1 MKNYADE
8 RLIKKVQKRLLKQLK
23 KEYRGD
29 GLFVEVEKFEVYMA
43 DGPKANLEI
52 RCGRFNNDEANDW
65 QHKIELPIT
74 DGLGTKYRRIAQTET
89 SKNYLFLYKYYD
101 IILV

>member
-74 DGLGTKYRRIAQTET
+74 DGNLE
-89 SKNYLFLYKYYD
+89 FLAGQFYQGMYD
-101 IILV
+101 WERSIEE